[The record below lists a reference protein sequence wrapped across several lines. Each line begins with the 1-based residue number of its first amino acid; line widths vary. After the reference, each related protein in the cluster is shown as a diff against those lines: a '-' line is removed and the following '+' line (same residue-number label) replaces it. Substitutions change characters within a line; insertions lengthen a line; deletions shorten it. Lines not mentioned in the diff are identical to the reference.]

1 MRAATRCCAT
11 ERGKNMR
18 IDEELVRA
26 ASVNPTKK
34 STQMSIVQMCEKI
47 EDQTISLPLYQR
59 DLSWTLDKCIDLLN
73 YQLLGKAP
81 VSPISLNEI
90 NNVEACVPQVSFI
103 DREIIEDVKY
113 GQLSVVDGQQRL
125 TTNYKA
131 YSNHEDFR
139 NIVLDLG
146 KGRFVKTEIAIK
158 NNQIPVGIVLN
169 KSDSVLFEYA
179 KKKTTIGKP
188 EVMAVLLQVRSKIK
202 NYNYTINSA
211 EDLDENEQ
219 IEWFEVL
226 NNAGSR
232 VSIIQMRFSKLRAH
246 GIDIYKQYTSVFNS
260 RLTDIGYDF
269 FTPEKTTVS
278 YPIAALNPAYEIITG
293 KGHSNNYAP
302 IPSDTKENQ
311 LCNLEPNKLRICLE
325 KTLDIQDKVI
335 DFILNNSLK
344 QPDRIDY
351 INYLIGYMVFNGSGM
366 DEDKRE
372 KLIAWYNTVDFTNK
386 SNSDRREMYTKLLKL

>member
-1 MRAATRCCAT
+1 
-11 ERGKNMR
+11 MR
-18 IDEELVRA
+18 ISKELIRA

-34 STQMSIVQMCEKI
+34 STQMSIVEMCNKI
-47 EDQTISLPLYQR
+47 EEQAISLPLYQR
-59 DLSWTLDKCIDLLN
+59 DLSWTLDKCISLLN

-81 VSPISLNEI
+81 VSPISMNII
-90 NNVEACVPQVSFI
+90 NDTKECVPQVSFI
-103 DREIIEDVKY
+103 DREIIEDVER

-146 KGRFVKTEIAIK
+146 RGRFVESEQAIK
-158 NNQIPVGIVLN
+158 SNQIPVGIVLN
-169 KSDSVLFEYA
+169 KDDMVLFEYTSN
-179 KKKTTIGKP
+179 KPSLRKP
-188 EVMAVLLQVRSKIK
+188 EVTNVLLQVRSKIK

-211 EDLDENEQ
+211 DDLNEDEQ

-232 VSIIQMRFSKLRAH
+232 VSIIQMRFSKLKAH
-246 GIDIYKQYTSVFNS
+246 GIDIYKQYTSVFNNK
-260 RLTDIGYDF
+260 LLEVGYDF

-278 YPIAALNPAYEIITG
+278 YPIAALNPAYEIVMQ
-293 KGHSNNYAP
+293 KVHSNNCAP

-311 LCNLEPNKLRICLE
+311 LCNISTEELRKCIDITLEAE
-325 KTLDIQDKVI
+325 EKVI
-335 DFILNNSLK
+335 DFIENNCLK

-351 INYLIGYMVFNGSGM
+351 INYLIGFFVFNESRIDGQIG
-366 DEDKRE
+366 E
-372 KLIAWYNTVDFTNK
+372 KLINWYNTVDFTNK
-386 SNSDRREMYTKLLKL
+386 SNTERREMYSDLIKMKI